1 MKVKASQNDQNGSSL
16 GLPYTVYTG
25 VTILLP
31 KAGRLKR
38 SAKVSTGYHELGVA
52 SLQLKIHLERSPGAS

>member
-1 MKVKASQNDQNGSSL
+1 MKEKASQNDQNGSSL

-38 SAKVSTGYHELGVA
+38 
-52 SLQLKIHLERSPGAS
+52 

>member
-1 MKVKASQNDQNGSSL
+1 MHECIIYIYIYIYIVYKVWYLIAMKEKASQNDQNGWSL
-16 GLPYTVYTG
+16 GLSYTVYTG

-38 SAKVSTGYHELGVA
+38 
-52 SLQLKIHLERSPGAS
+52 